1 MSELLEMGT
10 VSARGQIA
18 IPIDIRQEMGLEDGS
33 RVLFFLEDDT
43 LLVKKVTSQTWAEV
57 TRPLKEAKKKI
68 KQSEVDDLIHRL
80 RKK

>member
-18 IPIDIRQEMGLEDGS
+18 IPIDIRKEMGLDDGT
-33 RVLFFLEDDT
+33 RVLFLLEDDT

-57 TRPLKEAKKKI
+57 TKPLKEAKKKI
-68 KQSEVDDLIHRL
+68 KQSGVDGLIHRL
-80 RKK
+80 RTK